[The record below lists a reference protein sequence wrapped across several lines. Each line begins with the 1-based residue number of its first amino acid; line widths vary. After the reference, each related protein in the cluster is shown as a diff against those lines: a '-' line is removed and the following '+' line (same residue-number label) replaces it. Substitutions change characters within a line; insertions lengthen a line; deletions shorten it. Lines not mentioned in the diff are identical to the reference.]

1 MTNWLGRLLTPRPGA
16 NPLSEASAHTLKRWI
31 DLPSAATDTAHFETR
46 YIVLNTEASGLDI
59 DKDRLLAVA
68 AVAVDSG
75 VLNPHDSYYGSLD
88 ATPDTTLADL
98 LLLSGK
104 QPLIV
109 FNAAFNR
116 SVIERALDEHLG
128 VAVDSLWIDL
138 YFLLPALFPQHQ
150 DRPVRLSAWM
160 ESFGIDTFQRHH
172 ALGDA
177 WAIAQLL
184 LAAQAKAYARGAHSP
199 QALADIERSYR
210 QQRSRL

>member
-1 MTNWLGRLLTPRPGA
+1 MTNWLGRLLAPRPGA
-16 NPLSEASAHTLKRWI
+16 SPLSEASAHTLERWI
-31 DLPSAATDTAHFETR
+31 KLPFAASGTAHFETR

-88 ATPDTTLADL
+88 ATPDTTLAEL

-184 LAAQAKAYARGAHSP
+184 LAAQAKASARGAHSP

>member
-16 NPLSEASAHTLKRWI
+16 GPTSAASAHALKHWS
-31 DLPSAATDTAHFETR
+31 DLPPAAIDAAHFETR

-59 DKDRLLAVA
+59 DKDKLLAVA
-68 AVAVDSG
+68 AVAVDRG
-75 VLNPHDSYYGSLD
+75 VLNPHDSYYGAL
-88 ATPDTTLADL
+88 APAPDDTLAEL
-98 LLLSGK
+98 LLFSGK
-104 QPLIV
+104 HPLVV

-116 SVIERALDEHLG
+116 SVIERALEEHLG
-128 VAVDSLWIDL
+128 VTVTGLWIDL

-150 DRPVRLSAWM
+150 DRPVRLAAWM

-184 LAAQAKAYARGAHSP
+184 LAAQAKASARGAHSP

>member
-16 NPLSEASAHTLKRWI
+16 GPTSAASAHALKHWS
-31 DLPSAATDTAHFETR
+31 DLPPAAIDAAHFETR

-59 DKDRLLAVA
+59 DKDKLLAVA
-68 AVAVDSG
+68 AVAVDRG

-88 ATPDTTLADL
+88 ATPDTTLAEL

-104 QPLIV
+104 QPLVV

-116 SVIERALDEHLG
+116 SVIERALEEHLG
-128 VAVDSLWIDL
+128 VTVTGLWIDL

-150 DRPVRLSAWM
+150 DRPVRLAAWM

-184 LAAQAKAYARGAHSP
+184 LAAQAKASARGAHSP

>member
-1 MTNWLGRLLTPRPGA
+1 M
-16 NPLSEASAHTLKRWI
+16 
-31 DLPSAATDTAHFETR
+31 
-46 YIVLNTEASGLDI
+46 
-59 DKDRLLAVA
+59 
-68 AVAVDSG
+68 
-75 VLNPHDSYYGSLD
+75 LNPHDSYYGALAPAPD
-88 ATPDTTLADL
+88 ATLAEL
-98 LLLSGK
+98 LLFSGK
-104 QPLIV
+104 HPLVV

-116 SVIERALDEHLG
+116 SVIERALEEHLG
-128 VAVDSLWIDL
+128 VTVASLWIDL

-150 DRPVRLSAWM
+150 DRPARLAAWM

-184 LAAQAKAYARGAHSP
+184 LAAQAKASARGAHSP

>member
-16 NPLSEASAHTLKRWI
+16 GPTSAASAHALKHWS
-31 DLPSAATDTAHFETR
+31 DLPPAAIDAAHFETR

-88 ATPDTTLADL
+88 ATPDTTLAEL

-184 LAAQAKAYARGAHSP
+184 LAAQAKASARGAHSP

>member
-1 MTNWLGRLLTPRPGA
+1 MTNWLGRLLAPRPGA
-16 NPLSEASAHTLKRWI
+16 SPLSEASAHTLKRWI
-31 DLPSAATDTAHFETR
+31 DLPSAASGTAHFETR

-68 AVAVDSG
+68 GVAVDGS
-75 VLNPHDSYYGSLD
+75 VLNPHDSYYGALATTPD
-88 ATPDTTLADL
+88 ATLAEL
-98 LLLSGK
+98 LLFSGK
-104 QPLIV
+104 QPLVV

-116 SVIERALDEHLG
+116 TVIERALEEHLG
-128 VAVDSLWIDL
+128 ITVDSLWIDL
-138 YFLLPALFPQHQ
+138 YFLLPALFPQRQ
-150 DRPVRLSAWM
+150 DRPARLAAWM

-184 LAAQAKAYARGAHSP
+184 LAAQAKASERGAHSP
-199 QALADIERSYR
+199 QALADIERNYR

>member
-16 NPLSEASAHTLKRWI
+16 GPTSAASAHALKHWS
-31 DLPSAATDTAHFETR
+31 DLPPAAIDAAHFETR

-59 DKDRLLAVA
+59 DKDKLLAVA
-68 AVAVDSG
+68 AVAVDRG
-75 VLNPHDSYYGSLD
+75 VLNPHDSYYGALAPAPD
-88 ATPDTTLADL
+88 ATLAEL
-98 LLLSGK
+98 LLFSGK
-104 QPLIV
+104 HPLVV

-116 SVIERALDEHLG
+116 SVIERALEEHLG
-128 VAVDSLWIDL
+128 VTVTGLWIDL

-150 DRPVRLSAWM
+150 DRPVRLAAWM

-184 LAAQAKAYARGAHSP
+184 LAAQAKASARGAHSP